1 MAIKICKICGTKWDF
16 KGGALFCS
24 DRCEEEWPQ
33 WRDRLYQVL
42 IKPARDQMEG
52 KEVKSPAWRNARA
65 ELKRVQALYE
75 EFQNTLDPSLFIQN
89 NPELVRKMGGD
100 YLE

>member
-1 MAIKICKICGTKWDF
+1 
-16 KGGALFCS
+16 
-24 DRCEEEWPQ
+24 
-33 WRDRLYQVL
+33 
-42 IKPARDQMEG
+42 MEG